1 MGSGFIR
8 EGDLRNTASYP
19 LWLQEVLLET
29 GAAKS
34 RVSGHPLFPALRDGQ
49 LSPREMRAF
58 LINGWPVI
66 NQFPQYMGMN
76 LQKIGSEETPGS
88 RLARRYLTRNIRVEQ
103 NHADY
108 WVDWAAAH
116 DVTREDLQA
125 GEAPALAF
133 ALSHWCW
140 KSSSADPLHSA
151 VAATN
156 FAVEGVT
163 GEWSTLLLS
172 RNTLELSYPEPI
184 RKKTLRWLR
193 MHAHYDDAH
202 PWEALDIVAT
212 LLGQTPRVA
221 DIRHVKRSIQR
232 SYEYFE
238 FSLNCCLEG

>member
-76 LQKIGSEETPGS
+76 LQKIGPEETPGS

-103 NHADY
+103 NPADD

-151 VAATN
+151 VGATN
-156 FAVEGVT
+156 FAGEGVT
-163 GEWSTLLLS
+163 GGWWSTLLS
-172 RNTLELSYPEPI
+172 RPQPI

-193 MHAHYDDAH
+193 MHVHYDDAH

-238 FSLNCCLEG
+238 V